1 MPGILH
7 FARKSLE
14 IAERRTQNRTLVTP
28 PIYAN
33 IENLNGGLVYNMSE
47 DGLALSAALK
57 LGGEGPLD
65 MQIHLPDSG
74 GPVEATGQIAWKS
87 ESGRTVGIRFVA
99 LTEETRLRIRSWLAS
114 ESSLGAPQSEEEK
127 FPQQGPR
134 QARVAPKTALF
145 PLPDPM
151 ESGDGA
157 EHLSPE
163 QANSADS
170 SVLNDE
176 PLRVAAQP
184 TCQPTE
190 IASESLVD
198 EDSSPQPLERRAF
211 PRWTIRPFRY
221 IELGQDNGGVLL
233 NISESGLAVTS
244 ARILAEDHLSNI
256 GIQFAE
262 LRDWINVSG
271 QIAWIS
277 ESRKKAGI
285 RFVNLTEE
293 ARGII
298 ASQISLEQSST
309 EDHVQSVITP
319 PPAAAIRADIPKIPR
334 LEILKPVDTPSGIPL
349 QEQWRA
355 AVPSS
360 LSLPSVPGDILP
372 AAKVVAPRQIWKRSQ
387 SKPKPRLTYRPEV
400 SRAASEQLRR
410 LAAVLVLAAVVGL
423 AIRWVAESP
432 SVRHE
437 VIGFIAENTKVLNK
451 PAGSKVALPE
461 NKATDAPLLQ
471 SNNRGS
477 QAVEFQPT
485 PSEHDVNGSEA
496 PLAPM
501 HPQVRSRERSIVG
514 PAVNNVPRRAKTPP
528 LKSPPSKLSERAAV
542 IVPTPAHANAPSQSV
557 VSSPVQPAQ
566 IIATPA
572 PSPSASGPSATASA
586 EVVKEK
592 ELSPPPKQPVV
603 PVTPTWSVSVSTD
616 PYPSI
621 RIPPDISSQK
631 ASRGSS
637 LQIGRATSRVEPV
650 YPEEAK
656 RQGVEGTVKLH
667 VVVGRD
673 GTVQSAEP
681 ISGPTLLAKAAS
693 SAIREWH
700 YAQTLLAGQ
709 PVETEQDVVVNFRLA
724 NPSISKN

>member
-14 IAERRTQNRTLVTP
+14 IAERRTQTRTLVTP

-99 LTEETRLRIRSWLAS
+99 LAEETRLRIRSWLAS

-127 FPQQGPR
+127 FPQPGPR

-176 PLRVAAQP
+176 PLRVVAQP

-298 ASQISLEQSST
+298 ASQISLEQSRA

-319 PPAAAIRADIPKIPR
+319 PDAAAIRADIPKIPR

-437 VIGFIAENTKVLNK
+437 VIGFIAENTKVLN
-451 PAGSKVALPE
+451 
-461 NKATDAPLLQ
+461 
-471 SNNRGS
+471 NRGS

-485 PSEHDVNGSEA
+485 PSDHNVNGSEA

>member
-127 FPQQGPR
+127 FPQPGPR

-298 ASQISLEQSST
+298 ASQISLEQSRA

-319 PPAAAIRADIPKIPR
+319 PDAAAIRANIPKIPG

-400 SRAASEQLRR
+400 SRAVSEQLRR
-410 LAAVLVLAAVVGL
+410 LTAVLVLAAVVGL

-485 PSEHDVNGSEA
+485 PSDHNVNGSEA

-501 HPQVRSRERSIVG
+501 HPQVRSRERSTVG